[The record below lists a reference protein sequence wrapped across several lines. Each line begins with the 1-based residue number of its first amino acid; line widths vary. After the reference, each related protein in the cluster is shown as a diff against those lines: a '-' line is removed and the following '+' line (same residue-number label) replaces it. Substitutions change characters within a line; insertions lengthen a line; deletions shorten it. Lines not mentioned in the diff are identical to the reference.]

1 MYASS
6 NARAVELTLS
16 AEAMIDLAAATWF
29 RGVDL
34 LIRDLAAARDDPRA
48 LARRRDDLGL
58 RGGAWPLPV
67 AWRGDA
73 ARFARNLERLPR
85 LAEAAVLGLSR
96 TGTWVLPE
104 TPERPET
111 EAGRATHVAATVA
124 FHLERLGSI
133 ARTLAGFGHRLGLE
147 VIGVASAPQDVECP
161 SCGAWPISTG
171 CSARSGPRRPIS
183 GSCSTAS
190 TWMRPGRRSRRG

>member
-1 MYASS
+1 
-6 NARAVELTLS
+6 
-16 AEAMIDLAAATWF
+16 
-29 RGVDL
+29 VDL

-73 ARFARNLERLPR
+73 ARFARDLERLPR

-96 TGTWVLPE
+96 TGTWVLPV

-147 VIGVASAPQDVECP
+147 VIGVASARTGRGMPFVPRLADLDRVL
-161 SCGAWPISTG
+161 GAVWAEAPNFGILLDGFHLDAAGETIEAG
-171 CSARSGPRRPIS
+171 LALGVKRVD
-183 GSCSTAS
+183 
-190 TWMRPGRRSRRG
+190 